1 VRERETSSPRVW
13 RALSPLTPLTPL
25 SRSAVWPL
33 YTFSTA
39 CMLVIMVS
47 LIVHLRAI
55 HQSHSGTAESK
66 AFNFLAVWTI
76 VLWSSYPILFVLS
89 KTHVMDYDAESII
102 FCILDVLAKC
112 ESETTG
118 PGRAAARSSHHPL
131 RRPLPSP
138 YTPQASLAAS
148 SSAPARPSRASGPPW
163 P

>member
-1 VRERETSSPRVW
+1 
-13 RALSPLTPLTPL
+13 
-25 SRSAVWPL
+25 
-33 YTFSTA
+33 
-39 CMLVIMVS
+39 MLVIMVS

-89 KTHVMDYDAESII
+89 KQHVMDYDAEAIV
-102 FCILDVLAKC
+102 FCILDILAKC
-112 ESETTG
+112 ELTVEG
-118 PGRAAARSSHHPL
+118 GRALTAGVVLTSSPFPHPFFH
-131 RRPLPSP
+131 
-138 YTPQASLAAS
+138 PQASSAAS